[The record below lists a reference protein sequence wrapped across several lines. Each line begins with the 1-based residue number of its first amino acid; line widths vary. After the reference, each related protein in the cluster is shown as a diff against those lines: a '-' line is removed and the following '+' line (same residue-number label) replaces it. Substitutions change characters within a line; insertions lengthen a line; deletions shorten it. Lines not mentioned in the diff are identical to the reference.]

1 MIDHLILHI
10 GIYKTGTTSL
20 QAIFGRNRKTLLNNG
35 VYYPDYGINNHLT
48 LAASVMQKS
57 WGWTDRGETSFS
69 PSYWNDFVKELGKRD
84 GTVIV
89 SSEFFCQADDKQ
101 VAKIKDSLPNCKI
114 SIVVGLRPLN
124 ELLWSTYQQF
134 IKFGRRYSVEKWVKS
149 VFNDFD
155 NGDFNSGFWL
165 RNHQENLLNRWG
177 TQFGFENLNI
187 VVSDPTKPSLALD
200 LIMQLANIPHV
211 KLEVESEQTLKNR
224 SMTVIETEAIRRINI
239 ALHKK
244 INWPEYRQ
252 TIRRGAIER
261 LVELREPPSNEA
273 RGAIPAWASLRAAE
287 IQNSWEAKFS
297 TSGYKVTPDWNRLKV
312 DSPVTDSE
320 VTNLDCVPMDLV
332 ENIAVGIISGVT
344 TGSYNFRDQDTKYF
358 LNARSMKFPTLIK
371 YVVSRVGDTLSRIA
385 RR

>member
-1 MIDHLILHI
+1 LIDHLILHI

-20 QAIFGRNRKTLLNNG
+20 QAIFGGNRKTLLDNG

-69 PSYWNDFVKELGKRD
+69 PSYWNDFVKELRKRD

-89 SSEFFCQADDKQ
+89 SSEFFCQADDEQ
-101 VAKIKDSLPNCKI
+101 VAKIKASLPNCKI

-165 RNHQENLLNRWG
+165 RNHQENLINRWSN
-177 TQFGFENLNI
+177 QFGFENINI
-187 VVSDPTKPSLALD
+187 VVSDPTKPSLAFD
-200 LIMQLANIPHV
+200 LIMKLANISHV
-211 KLEVESEQTLKNR
+211 KLEVESEQLLMNR
-224 SMTVIETEAIRRINI
+224 SMTVVETEAIRRINI

-244 INWPEYRQ
+244 IVWPEYRQ

-261 LVELREPPSNEA
+261 LVELRDPPSNEA
-273 RGAIPAWASLRAAE
+273 RSAIPAWASLRAAE

-297 TSGYKVTPDWNRLKV
+297 TSDYKVIPSWDRLRV
-312 DSPVTDSE
+312 DSPATDSVVTD
-320 VTNLDCVPMDLV
+320 LAYVPMDLL
-332 ENIAVGIISGVT
+332 ENIAVGIVSGVT
-344 TGSYNFRDQDTKYF
+344 SGSYNFKDQDTKYF
-358 LNARSMKFPTLIK
+358 LNARSMKFPTLIR
-371 YVVSRVGDTLSRIA
+371 YVISRMSETISRIA
-385 RR
+385 GR

>member
-20 QAIFGRNRKTLLNNG
+20 QRIFGRNRKALLENG

-69 PSYWNDFVKELGKRD
+69 PRYWNDFVADLKKRD
-84 GTVIV
+84 GTAIV

-101 VAKIKDSLPNCKI
+101 VGKIKESLPNCKI

-134 IKFGRRYSVEKWVKS
+134 IKFGRRYSLEKWIKS

-155 NGDFNSGFWL
+155 NGNFESGFWL
-165 RNHQENLLNRWG
+165 RNHQENLINRWG
-177 TQFGFENLNI
+177 KEFGLDNI
-187 VVSDPTKPSLALD
+187 HVVVSDPSKPSLALD
-200 LIMQLANIPHV
+200 LIMHLANIPHV
-211 KLEVESEQTLKNR
+211 KLEVEIDHTLKNR
-224 SMTVIETEAIRRINI
+224 SMTVIETEVIRRINI
-239 ALHKK
+239 SLNKK

-252 TIRRGAIER
+252 AIRRGAIER
-261 LVELREPPSNEA
+261 LVELREPPIDEMRS
-273 RGAIPAWASLRAAE
+273 AIPPWATLRAVE
-287 IQNSWEAKFS
+287 IQNVWVNKFS
-297 TSGYKVTPDWNRLKV
+297 SSALKVTPSWNRLRV
-312 DSPVTDSE
+312 DSPAYDS
-320 VTNLDCVPMDLV
+320 VAPDLNCVPMDLV
-332 ENIAVGIISGVT
+332 ENIAVGIVAGVT
-344 TGSYNFRDQDTKYF
+344 SGSFDFKDQETKYF
-358 LNARSMKFPTLIK
+358 LNARTMKFPTLIR
-371 YVVSRVGDTLSRIA
+371 YMLSRMGETILRIT